1 MKFKVGDKVIYK
13 SMFGDALSPKP
24 HNPEYEGVIT
34 GLSSGFDKNFGEY
47 EITIL
52 NENGR
57 ILDQNRLAYE
67 SELSI
72 NKSATRDDILDK
84 LLKKI
89 F

>member
-24 HNPEYEGVIT
+24 YNPEYEGVIT

-47 EITIL
+47 EINIF

-57 ILDQNRLAYE
+57 ILDQNRLVYE

-72 NKSATRDDILDK
+72 NKSAIRNDK
-84 LLKKI
+84 LSKLLE
-89 F
+89 